1 MGKSPINVNII
12 GNIILIIIWLTW
24 MCLKSVYTPQLMAV
38 FRGKCGFEP
47 KFGCTLLSDNPN
59 VWHLLRYA
67 KMHHFFLPSS
77 FQVAVEE
84 STWLSYLQ
92 AGAWNISRTSSTIT
106 DQKPWFV
113 ADCEARQAQQ
123 ATGAQSGT
131 SSIQFFFEGQVLQIP
146 GVSGV
151 FIEIFIGMLMMF
163 ISFRDRFWDYSS
175 INDVTHMSLSIR
187 LCASILMHLH
197 VHVLK

>member
-131 SSIQFFFEGQVLQIP
+131 SSIQFFL
-146 GVSGV
+146 
-151 FIEIFIGMLMMF
+151 
-163 ISFRDRFWDYSS
+163 RDRFSRFQVCLGFSLRYSLGCS
-175 INDVTHMSLSIR
+175 WCSFLLGTDFGIIR
-187 LCASILMHLH
+187 RSMM
-197 VHVLK
+197 